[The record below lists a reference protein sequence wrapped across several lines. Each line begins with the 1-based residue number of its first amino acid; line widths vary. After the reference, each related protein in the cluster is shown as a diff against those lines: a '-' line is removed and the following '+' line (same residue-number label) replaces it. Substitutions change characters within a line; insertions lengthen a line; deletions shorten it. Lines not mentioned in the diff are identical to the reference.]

1 MQKLVLAS
9 TSPYRRDLLERL
21 RIPFETVSPD
31 LDESALPGEAPQQT
45 ALRLAEGKARAV
57 SASFPQALLIG
68 SDQVAVLKGRAIGKP
83 GDHAAAVE
91 QLLSMRGQSVVFH
104 TAVCVLNTATGKVQ
118 IEDVPTSV
126 TLRHLEPAQV
136 ERYLE
141 IETPYDCAGSARIES
156 LGIGLVE
163 RVTSDDPTA
172 LIGLPL
178 IALCRMLRNEGLDV
192 I

>member
-1 MQKLVLAS
+1 MHKLVLAS
-9 TSPYRRDLLERL
+9 TSSYRRALLERL
-21 RIPFETVSPD
+21 RIPFETASPG

-45 ALRLAEGKARAV
+45 ALRLAEGKAKAV
-57 SASFPQALLIG
+57 SASFPQALVIG

-83 GDHAAAVE
+83 GDHAAATK
-91 QLLSMRGQSVVFH
+91 QLLAMRGQSVVFH
-104 TAVCVLNTATGKVQ
+104 TAVCILNTGTGKVQ

-126 TLRHLEPAQV
+126 TLRHLEPAQI
-136 ERYLE
+136 ERYLQ

-192 I
+192 L

>member
-83 GDHAAAVE
+83 GNHATAVE
-91 QLLSMRGQSVVFH
+91 QLLAMRGQSVVFH